1 MRIPP
6 IESEHILVFV
16 DIDGVLRNFVKKMK
30 EVFADDFPGERIIR
44 EDDYDLTLWT
54 TIGKN
59 IFPWVMEGGSAEN
72 IFTQAEPHYKS
83 LQALQN
89 WLKSPGKYP
98 KFFIVSHQVGSRI
111 KWTEAWLKEHQ
122 LDDGLPVYYTTDK
135 TKVMKSIIQS
145 ESDIMGEVIP
155 PEKTILL
162 DDNPKELSAA
172 ALADIKTICID
183 RTWNQNCNAKRI
195 RNLAE
200 FNPF

>member
-6 IESEHILVFV
+6 IELEHILVFV

-30 EVFADDFPGERIIR
+30 EVFAEDFPGERIIR

-54 TIGKN
+54 TLGKN
-59 IFPWVMEGGSAEN
+59 IFPWVIEGGSAER
-72 IFTQAEPHYKS
+72 IFTQAQPHYKS

-89 WLKSPGKYP
+89 WLKSPDNYP

-122 LDDGLPVYYTTDK
+122 LDGGLLVYYTTEK
-135 TKVMKSIIQS
+135 NKVMKSIIQS

-172 ALADIKTICID
+172 AEVGIRTICVD
-183 RTWNQNCNAKRI
+183 QTWNQNWDSNRI
-195 RNLAE
+195 RSLSE